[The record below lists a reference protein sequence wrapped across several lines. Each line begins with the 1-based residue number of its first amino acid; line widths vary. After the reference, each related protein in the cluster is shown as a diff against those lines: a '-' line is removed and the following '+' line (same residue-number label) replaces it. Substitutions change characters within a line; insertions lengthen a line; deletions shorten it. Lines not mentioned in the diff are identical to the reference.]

1 MGTTPAQT
9 ECTGGYNICTN
20 PQLSDPSPSV
30 LQTDDVRPVS
40 DTSDLSPPVPQR
52 PSDSILETIRLERA
66 LELAGVA
73 PAANHSEGGL
83 SHDLVSRRQ
92 DPDYQEIEEEEAVW
106 ETGRPGREATGKTLG
121 KSPVKSSGKSQE
133 KSAGKSS
140 GRSAGPPEVR
150 IERKHFPHTRP
161 PLSIASST
169 NGSEEML
176 LELPWSSRQPDPQP
190 ASQPSLVQAPPVNS
204 LCPLMSLPSSSGQ
217 PYPSLSLPPP
227 HLNHT
232 VSALATLPRRR
243 RDKTAVNSYTNQCV
257 DTHIVDRRLLL
268 DTDQTRTK
276 PPTPP
281 MRRQPSWV
289 GSHWT
294 HTYWSLVVSTTHWT
308 HAYWSLVVSTTHWTH
323 AYWSLVVSTTHWTH
337 AYWSLVVSTRHF

>member
-1 MGTTPAQT
+1 VSDTSDLSPPVLQT
-9 ECTGGYNICTN
+9 DDVRPVSDTSD
-20 PQLSDPSPSV
+20 LSPPV

-92 DPDYQEIEEEEAVW
+92 DPDYQEIEEEEA
-106 ETGRPGREATGKTLG
+106 EREMGRPGREATGKALG

-161 PLSIASST
+161 PLSVASST

-176 LELPWSSRQPDPQP
+176 LELPWSSRQPDSQP
-190 ASQPSLVQAPPVNS
+190 ASQPSLVQTPPVNS

-217 PYPSLSLPPP
+217 HYPSLSLPPP

-243 RDKTAVNSYTNQCV
+243 RDKTVVNSYTNQCV

-268 DTDQTRTK
+268 DTDKTRTK

-294 HTYWSLVVSTTHWT
+294 HDLWSVT
-308 HAYWSLVVSTTHWTH
+308 A
-323 AYWSLVVSTTHWTH
+323 
-337 AYWSLVVSTRHF
+337 HF